1 MPSNGVKV
9 AHGGV
14 TAGGVMWTRTIA
26 LILTLAMPAAASAG
40 PLSEAVEKAGKE
52 LSAEQTAEDTRG
64 RARFWT
70 GIALLGG
77 GGVLTAL
84 GSVEIGDDEQGPD
97 DGEDVNGSDDGED
110 SDGWG
115 NKALI
120 GGGIAA
126 ATVGGILLLTG
137 RHKAMPAV
145 SFQRGGVTVRQT
157 LRF

>member
-1 MPSNGVKV
+1 MCKG
-9 AHGGV
+9 
-14 TAGGVMWTRTIA
+14 TIA
-26 LILTLAMPAAASAG
+26 LILALAMPAAASAG

-52 LSAEQTAEDTRG
+52 LSAKEAEKDTRG

-70 GIALLGG
+70 GIALLSG

-84 GSVEIGDDEQGPD
+84 GSVELGDDEKGPD

-115 NKALI
+115 NTALL

-137 RHKAMPAV
+137 HHRATPAV
-145 SFQRGGVTVRQT
+145 SFQRGGMTVRQT
-157 LRF
+157 VRF